1 MRSNA
6 VQRMIRGL
14 LGRPAPDPDP
24 VRAEEGIALIRA
36 LHAQRS
42 ADTPG
47 MALIGELLAGHD
59 ERAGRAVGETQRLE
73 LL

>member
-14 LGRPAPDPDP
+14 LGHPVSDP